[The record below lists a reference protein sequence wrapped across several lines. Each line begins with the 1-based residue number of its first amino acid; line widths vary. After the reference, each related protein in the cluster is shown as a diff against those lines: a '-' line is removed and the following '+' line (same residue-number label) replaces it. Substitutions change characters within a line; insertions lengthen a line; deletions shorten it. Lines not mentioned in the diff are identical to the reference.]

1 MFTVRIIGDSS
12 QRTLTLSEVWKWIG
26 AAKPTTLAAGKVAV
40 LSLTA
45 FGANESDVIA
55 AYAVEP

>member
-1 MFTVRIIGDSS
+1 VRYLVNLVNPV
-12 QRTLTLSEVWKWIG
+12 QRSFREKRIA

-45 FGANESDVIA
+45 FGTAESDVIA

>member
-1 MFTVRIIGDSS
+1 MATIAPHPRLKDV
-12 QRTLTLSEVWKWIG
+12 EN
-26 AAKPTTLAAGKVAV
+26 AAKPTALAAGKVAA

-45 FGANESDVIA
+45 FGSAESDVIA